1 MTIIRVKAK
10 PNSKKEGIKKLGENF
25 YEVRVSAPPEKG
37 KANERIIE
45 LLAEFFKV
53 PKKKIKLIK
62 GEKSKEKLFEI
73 S

>member
-1 MTIIRVKAK
+1 MTLIRVKAK
-10 PNSKKEGIKKLGENF
+10 PNSRKEGIKKLGENF

>member
-1 MTIIRVKAK
+1 MTLIRVKAK